1 MKIKYSVLY
10 ALVIVSMNVNSEIVV
25 TDDSGN
31 KLVFEKPLERI
42 ISLAPHATELLFAAG
57 ATNQI
62 VGTVNYSDYPQAAK
76 KIPIIGSYVKV
87 DYEKIVALQP
97 QLVIYWGSGNPSDMI
112 NGIKNLK
119 IKLFNN
125 EPDDFED
132 IAKSIKV
139 MGKLLGTEK
148 AAENQATAYLDR
160 LEKLRKKYAITGQK
174 KIRVF
179 YQVWNKPLMT
189 INKEHLVNDVIEFCG
204 GVNVFANLDNI
215 APTVDIESVIQKKP
229 DVIITGM
236 AKGRED
242 WLKEWSRWKNIN
254 AVKKNQVYAINAELI
269 VRQTP
274 RILDGTEKMCEIL
287 LQVRDS
293 MRQYQITID

>member
-1 MKIKYSVLY
+1 VKIKYSVLY

-293 MRQYQITID
+293 MR

>member
-293 MRQYQITID
+293 MR